1 MFEKS
6 KSSNFRDYVNSLTSD
21 DTIYLVDIGWKGTI
35 QDNIQRALS
44 DKIIIGVLFW
54 SLNIKIMITFRKRI
68 SSV

>member
-44 DKIIIGVLFW
+44 DKIIIGYYFW
-54 SLNIKIMITFRKRI
+54 S
-68 SSV
+68 